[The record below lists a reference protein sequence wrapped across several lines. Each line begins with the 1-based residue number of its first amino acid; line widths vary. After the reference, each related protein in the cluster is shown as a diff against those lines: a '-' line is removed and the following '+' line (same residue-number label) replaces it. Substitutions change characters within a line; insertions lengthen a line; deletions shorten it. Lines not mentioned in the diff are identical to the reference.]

1 MKKLFLSILSLL
13 ISLLSCAQVYQV
25 LWSNGQVLYTI
36 PTADFDSVSYEFA
49 EDIKSIIL
57 PSPNVVRTIY
67 DTVYVHDTI
76 YVSNAIRSRQT
87 FTVNGVS
94 FTMIGVEGGTFTM
107 GATSEQGSDVKSN
120 EKPTHQVTLSDYYI
134 GETEV
139 TQELWKA
146 VMGNN
151 PSYHS
156 GTQNPVDKVSW
167 EDCQTFIRKLNQL
180 TGKNFRLP
188 TESEWEYAARGG
200 KKSRGYKYA
209 GSNTIG
215 DVAWY
220 SDNSN
225 NTTHPVKQKR
235 ANELG
240 LYDMSGNAREWC
252 YDWYTSYTS
261 TTKTDPYG
269 PSIGTKR
276 TIRGGSEYNSTE
288 ASRIAYRNSEEPT
301 NSYFNVGFRIA
312 LSTEYNN
319 YNSNYNNN
327 HEYVDLGLSVKW
339 ATCNIGAN
347 SPEEYGDYYAFGEVT
362 PKNVYSWNT
371 YKWCNGNSNSFTKY
385 CSNSKYGI
393 VDNKLILDIEDDAA
407 NVNWGGSWR
416 IPTTAELDE
425 LHKQCT
431 WIWTSLNGVK
441 GHKIVGP
448 NGNHIFLPA
457 SGCREGNS
465 LKETGYFGI
474 YWSNTLSSS
483 SPSYADALSFF
494 SSSVYRYEYDPRYY
508 GRTIRPVLP

>member
-107 GATSEQGSDVKSN
+107 GATSEQVNDASSA
-120 EKPTHQVTLSDYYI
+120 EKPSHQVTLSDFYI
-134 GETEV
+134 GETVV

-146 VMGNN
+146 VMGSN
-151 PSYHS
+151 PSHYTGS
-156 GTQNPVDKVSW
+156 QNPVDKVSW

-180 TGKNFRLP
+180 TGHNFRLP
-188 TESEWEYAARGG
+188 TEAEWEYAARGG

-225 NTTHPVKQKR
+225 DTTHPVKQKR

-240 LYDMSGNAREWC
+240 LYDMSGNVYEWC
-252 YDWYTSYTS
+252 YDWYASYTS
-261 TTKTDPYG
+261 TAKTNPYG
-269 PSIGTKR
+269 PSTGSEHIL
-276 TIRGGSEYNSTE
+276 RGGSEHSN
-288 ASRIAYRNSEEPT
+288 ASSCRVSNRHKDTPNGIFT
-301 NSYFNVGFRIA
+301 NVGFRIA

-319 YNSNYNNN
+319 YHSNYNNN

-347 SPEEYGDYYAFGEVT
+347 SPEEYGNYYAWGEVS
-362 PKNVYSWNT
+362 PKSSYSWST
-371 YKWCNGNSNSFTKY
+371 YKWCNGSSSSITKY
-385 CSNSKYGI
+385 CTSSSDGT
-393 VDNKLILDIEDDAA
+393 VDNKKQLEYSDDAA
-407 NVNWGGSWR
+407 AINWGGHWR
-416 IPTTAELDE
+416 MPTQQEFTELRE
-425 LHKQCT
+425 KCT
-431 WIWTSLNGVK
+431 WSWTTKNGVK
-441 GHKIVGP
+441 GYVITGR
-448 NGNHIFLPA
+448 NGNSIFLPA
-457 SGCREGNS
+457 AGYKENS
-465 LKETGYFGI
+465 SLCSTGSIGD
-474 YWSNTLSSS
+474 YWSKDLNNRVLRIESG
-483 SPSYADALSFF
+483 L
-494 SSSVYRYEYDPRYY
+494 YESKNYYRYY
-508 GRTIRPVLP
+508 GHTIRAVLP

>member
-107 GATSEQGSDVKSN
+107 GATSEQGSDVRSD

-146 VMGNN
+146 VMGSN
-151 PSYHS
+151 PSYHN
-156 GTQNPVDKVSW
+156 GNQNPVDKVSW

-180 TGKNFRLP
+180 TGQNFRLP

-220 SDNSN
+220 EDNSN
-225 NTTHPVKQKR
+225 DTTHPVKQKR

-252 YDWYTSYTS
+252 YDWYASYTS
-261 TTKTDPYG
+261 TAKTNPLG
-269 PSIGTKR
+269 PSTGTSKV
-276 TIRGGSEYNSTE
+276 IRGGSQYNGAT
-288 ASRIAYRNSEEPT
+288 ASRIAYRNYEEPT
-301 NSYFNVGFRIA
+301 DSYSNVGFRIA
-312 LSTEYNN
+312 LSAEYNN
-319 YNSNYNNN
+319 VSNYSNN

-347 SPEEYGDYYAFGEVT
+347 SPEEYGNYYAWGEVS
-362 PKNVYSWNT
+362 PKSSYSWST
-371 YKWCNGNSNSFTKY
+371 YKWCNGSSSSITKY
-385 CSNSKYGI
+385 CTSSSDGT
-393 VDNKLILDIEDDAA
+393 VDNKKQLEYSDDAA
-407 NVNWGGSWR
+407 AINWGGQWR
-416 IPTTAELDE
+416 MPTQQEFTELRE
-425 LHKQCT
+425 KCT
-431 WIWTSLNGVK
+431 WSWTTKNGVK
-441 GHKIVGP
+441 GYVITGR
-448 NGNHIFLPA
+448 NGNSIFLPA
-457 SGCREGNS
+457 AGYKEYSS
-465 LKETGYFGI
+465 LCSTGSIGD
-474 YWSNTLSSS
+474 YWSKDLNNPVLRIESG
-483 SPSYADALSFF
+483 L
-494 SSSVYRYEYDPRYY
+494 YESKNYSRYY
-508 GRTIRPVLP
+508 GHTIRAVLP